1 MVCLNNS
8 SQKVSKRAQIISITI
23 LLCYLISIFGMLI
36 NIDVDTINNLFLLVN
51 ILFSLWVYIDFEV
64 FRDKKLYKKSIVI
77 AFIRFL
83 LNCVIF
89 ITIIKSKNYTPIFL
103 GHSTLI
109 MLLAQTIFRNIYIKL
124 FNKEPRIVGS
134 AGSIPEMFYSF
145 ILMLVLFLL
154 TPFLS
159 KYFSSLLMSFL

>member
-77 AFIRFL
+77 AFIGFL
-83 LNCVIF
+83 LNCIIF
-89 ITIIKSKNYTPIFL
+89 FTIIESPPKSI
-103 GHSTLI
+103 
-109 MLLAQTIFRNIYIKL
+109 
-124 FNKEPRIVGS
+124 
-134 AGSIPEMFYSF
+134 
-145 ILMLVLFLL
+145 
-154 TPFLS
+154 
-159 KYFSSLLMSFL
+159 

>member
-1 MVCLNNS
+1 MVCLNYS

-77 AFIRFL
+77 AFIGFL
-83 LNCVIF
+83 LNCIIF
-89 ITIIKSKNYTPIFL
+89 FTIIKLKNYTPIFL

-109 MLLAQTIFRNIYIKL
+109 ILLAQTIFRNIYIKL

>member
-77 AFIRFL
+77 AFIGFL
-83 LNCVIF
+83 LNCIIF
-89 ITIIKSKNYTPIFL
+89 FTIIKLKNYTPIFL

>member
-1 MVCLNNS
+1 
-8 SQKVSKRAQIISITI
+8 
-23 LLCYLISIFGMLI
+23 MLI

-77 AFIRFL
+77 AFIGFL